1 MSIFSK
7 RRLDELNG
15 EAPQAAVRPL
25 VLLVDDEPANLLVM
39 RTLLEERYQLLE
51 AADGREAL
59 ELIASLPEPERLDCI
74 VSDQRMPRLTGVE
87 LFTHLALCLPATPR
101 IVVTG
106 FVDIA
111 TIIDSINKAHIYQF
125 IVKPFDRHDFVLTVQ
140 RAVEA
145 RLLQREVA
153 AYQQQLEHKVEQR
166 TRELQASAAQILA
179 LYNNASCGYH
189 SLDRDGVFVHINDT
203 ELGWLG
209 RRREDVVGK
218 LKFSDVITADSRNAL
233 LARFPVLAIG
243 GWLTALKEVEVE
255 IRHADGHAIPVLLN
269 AATISDLPDEAPALA
284 RYTVFDIT
292 RRKRDEERVRHQAHH
307 DMLTGLPNR
316 VLMQERAR
324 QALSAAQRDGGYV
337 ALVFIDLDKFKQIND
352 TLGHHIG
359 DRLLVEAAERLR
371 HCVRHSDTVTRLGGD
386 EFVLILP
393 MLSDHAPVHAIA
405 SKVVHSLAQPFHI
418 DGHLLEISVSA
429 GISLYP
435 DHGTELDSLIELADA
450 TMYRAKTGGRNRY
463 LMYQA

>member
-1 MSIFSK
+1 
-7 RRLDELNG
+7 
-15 EAPQAAVRPL
+15 
-25 VLLVDDEPANLLVM
+25 
-39 RTLLEERYQLLE
+39 
-51 AADGREAL
+51 
-59 ELIASLPEPERLDCI
+59 
-74 VSDQRMPRLTGVE
+74 
-87 LFTHLALCLPATPR
+87 
-101 IVVTG
+101 VTG